1 MKKRFRPKDGIFYVG
16 KSVRMPRNRV
26 TGARIGVADKD
37 LPEFALLKFLIGS
50 GSRSSKALNVIK
62 VNFNL
67 KSTKRFFFTFF
78 LFSQSRK
85 LLPAFGKLK
94 CWKIIRYQNQ
104 IISPIFCRMRR
115 FELKN
120 LNPNLY

>member
-1 MKKRFRPKDGIFYVG
+1 MVFFRLE
-16 KSVRMPRNRV
+16 NRLGCLG
-26 TGARIGVADKD
+26 TGLQGARIGVADQD
-37 LPEFALLKFLIGS
+37 LPESAFVKLLIGS

-67 KSTKRFFFTFF
+67 KSTKDSTLHFF

-94 CWKIIRYQNQ
+94 CWKIIRNQNQ

-115 FELKN
+115 FELRN
-120 LNPNLY
+120 PNPNLYYIVRS